1 MVEWD
6 KCKEEKQPD
15 DCEGTG
21 DGETMNIGEIAKLAG
36 VSSAAVSRYFNH
48 GYISEEKREKIR
60 LVVEQT
66 GYRPSLQA
74 QTLRTRKTKLIGV
87 ILPKIDSAVAI
98 GSMVAGI
105 LSALN
110 EKGYQLLLADTQNN
124 PAKELEYLSVF
135 NEKQVDGVI
144 FIATVFT
151 NAHKKALRDMQVPV
165 ILAGQLLPG
174 FHCVY
179 HDDYHAFYDITRMV
193 MEKGRR
199 RLGFVSVFHQ
209 DKAAGLDRYR
219 GFCDA
224 GKEFGLENP
233 ENRYVTAD
241 FTMESGYEKAKE
253 LLKRFEDLN
262 GILCATDSIAIGVIQ
277 YLKEQGRK
285 IPGDI
290 MVTGHGDSVFSK
302 VVTPT
307 LTTIRYSYEESG
319 RLAASMLL
327 EILERGESAVKEIKM
342 GYEIVEKDST
352 KETGI

>member
-1 MVEWD
+1 
-6 KCKEEKQPD
+6 
-15 DCEGTG
+15 
-21 DGETMNIGEIAKLAG
+21 MNIAEIARRAG
-36 VSSAAVSRYFNH
+36 VSSAAVSRYFNN

-60 LVVEQT
+60 LVVEET

-105 LSALN
+105 LSVLN

-151 NAHKKALRDMQVPV
+151 NAHKKALKNMQVPIV
-165 ILAGQLLPG
+165 LAGQALPG

-193 MEKGRR
+193 LEKGRK

-209 DKAAGLDRYR
+209 DQATGLERYR
-219 GFCDA
+219 GFCDSMR
-224 GKEFGLENP
+224 EFGEKNP
-233 ENRYVTAD
+233 EDKYVIAD
-241 FTMESGYEKAKE
+241 FTMESGYEKAGE
-253 LLKRFEDLN
+253 LLTKSGGLD
-262 GILCATDSIAIGVIQ
+262 GIVCATDSIAIGVMQ
-277 YLKEQGRK
+277 YLKEQGMK
-285 IPGDI
+285 IPRDV
-290 MVTGHGDSVFSK
+290 MVTGHGDSVLSK
-302 VVTPT
+302 VITPT

-327 EILERGESAVKEIKM
+327 EILEKGESSVREMKM
-342 GYEIVEKDST
+342 GYEIVEKEST
-352 KETGI
+352 GVGES